1 MFSEVHAATQ
11 GVDGRVS
18 IEVDPRLAHDTE
30 RTIEQVK
37 HLHAV
42 VGRENL
48 FVKIPAT
55 EAGLPAITAAI
66 GEGISVNV
74 TLIFSVE
81 RYQDV
86 MEAYLA
92 GLELADAAGRDLSK
106 IHSVASFFVS
116 RVDSEIDTRLEQ
128 IGGEALALRGQAGV
142 ANAQAAFGEYL
153 TRSEEHTS
161 ELQSRG
167 QLVCRLLLE
176 KKKDTANEI
185 QFLAADN
192 RA

>member
-1 MFSEVHAATQ
+1 
-11 GVDGRVS
+11 
-18 IEVDPRLAHDTE
+18 
-30 RTIEQVK
+30 TIEQVK

-106 IHSVASFFVS
+106 IHSVASFLSPAWTARSTRGWS
-116 RVDSEIDTRLEQ
+116 RS
-128 IGGEALALRGQAGV
+128 
-142 ANAQAAFGEYL
+142 AAKP
-153 TRSEEHTS
+153 
-161 ELQSRG
+161 SRCA
-167 QLVCRLLLE
+167 VRPASP
-176 KKKDTANEI
+176 TPRPPSA
-185 QFLAADN
+185 
-192 RA
+192 

>member
-1 MFSEVHAATQ
+1 RRRPGQHR
-11 GVDGRVS
+11 GRPAPG
-18 IEVDPRLAHDTE
+18 PRHRAHH
-30 RTIEQVK
+30 RAGQ
-37 HLHAV
+37 APACG
-42 VGRENL
+42 GRPENL

-142 ANAQAAFGEYL
+142 ANAQAAF
-153 TRSEEHTS
+153 
-161 ELQSRG
+161 
-167 QLVCRLLLE
+167 
-176 KKKDTANEI
+176 
-185 QFLAADN
+185 
-192 RA
+192 